1 MSQQLDPENEDDD
14 NSDDDNIYKKLM
26 KKIKANPNSKYLLIF
41 LAAPKTLIL
50 YSIYF
55 GSTYLTSS
63 GLGFTAMEF
72 LLLPIILLGGG
83 Y

>member
-1 MSQQLDPENEDDD
+1 
-14 NSDDDNIYKKLM
+14 M

-63 GLGFTAMEF
+63 GLGFTAIE
-72 LLLPIILLGGG
+72 LLLVPVILVGGG
-83 Y
+83 YAFF

>member
-1 MSQQLDPENEDDD
+1 
-14 NSDDDNIYKKLM
+14 M

-50 YSIYF
+50 SSIYF

-63 GLGFTAMEF
+63 GLGFTAIE
-72 LLLPIILLGGG
+72 LLLVPVILVGGG
-83 Y
+83 YAFF